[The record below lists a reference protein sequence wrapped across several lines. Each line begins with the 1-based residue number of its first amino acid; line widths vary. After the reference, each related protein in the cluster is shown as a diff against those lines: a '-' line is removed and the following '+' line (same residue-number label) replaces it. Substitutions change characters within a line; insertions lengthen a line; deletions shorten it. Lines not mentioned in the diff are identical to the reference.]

1 MCVCSYSYS
10 QAGIQVCQK
19 KHDGFAQTISW
30 FNVTMGHPCD
40 TSHKSDSC
48 HLTPVPWYAIVP
60 VGLLKPA
67 RLQASSPEAGAVTPE
82 TQPSIHPEK
91 ELPPAPRPPQTFT
104 QLISPGAHAHCSLHS
119 HGTWCYTSS
128 QAEHT
133 HSRIWAACQNCPV
146 WKSPPL
152 KYKPLA
158 QEPCLITC
166 WVSKCRGRD
175 FTQVTNPMQSPEQE
189 LRNKRHNVLNCT
201 PSGRDAELSQ
211 VPLPGGSAALTSWLT
226 SLVSQS
232 SLGKEKKCW
241 TLLSV
246 VCLCCQTIKVCFWVC
261 WIWGSFSP
269 IDNCSKH
276 QNSNFR

>member
-48 HLTPVPWYAIVP
+48 HLTPVPRYAIVP

-67 RLQASSPEAGAVTPE
+67 RLQASSPEAGAVTPAA
-82 TQPSIHPEK
+82 QPSILPEK
-91 ELPPAPRPPQTFT
+91 ELLPTPSLPPAQTFT

-146 WKSPPL
+146 WKSPP
-152 KYKPLA
+152 
-158 QEPCLITC
+158 
-166 WVSKCRGRD
+166 WN
-175 FTQVTNPMQSPEQE
+175 TN
-189 LRNKRHNVLNCT
+189 H
-201 PSGRDAELSQ
+201 
-211 VPLPGGSAALTSWLT
+211 
-226 SLVSQS
+226 
-232 SLGKEKKCW
+232 
-241 TLLSV
+241 
-246 VCLCCQTIKVCFWVC
+246 
-261 WIWGSFSP
+261 
-269 IDNCSKH
+269 
-276 QNSNFR
+276 